1 MSTNNHS
8 QVLKQAQEKFNR
20 GDLEGYLTTL
30 YDSNVVLYF
39 LPPGLPPGRDG
50 TRLYYNGFLAGFPDA
65 QLHLDE
71 IISDGDRLAIRFHLE
86 MTHQGE
92 FQGIPPTGKR
102 VSFTGITIMR
112 FADGKVIE
120 RWSETDNLGLLQQ
133 LGVIPESPAG

>member
-1 MSTNNHS
+1 MATDNYI

-20 GDLEGYLTTL
+20 GDLAGYLTTL
-30 YDSNVVLYF
+30 YDSNAVLYF

-50 TRLYYNGFLAGFPDA
+50 ARLYYNGFLAGFPDA

-102 VSFTGITIMR
+102 VSFSGTTIMR
-112 FADGKVIE
+112 FTDGKVIE
-120 RWSETDNLGLLQQ
+120 RWSESDFLGVLQQ
-133 LGVIPESPAG
+133 LGVVPAS